1 MELGLALFGELRLI
15 DPDAR
20 ASSTKA
26 PATVPYLA
34 TRQSMT
40 LTGGVLCHYGSKRI
54 LRGLSHDEVVAHSG
68 ALLHPLL
75 SADFYNGQIQQLS
88 KLLDAPGNMSDA
100 NGAMVCGSLLS
111 LFPASFSRADWHV
124 GQAADAGAP
133 PASHRPSGEHR
144 KIDQEDRRS
153 PGFSLGVP
161 FFDPVPA
168 TDRLQP
174 NGFQGG

>member
-26 PATVPYLA
+26 PATVLYLA

-75 SADFYNGQIQQLS
+75 SADLYNGQIQQLS

-100 NGAMVCGSLLS
+100 NGAMVCGSLCVPRLDKAPGS
-111 LFPASFSRADWHV
+111 KWKSITAVGVADF
-124 GQAADAGAP
+124 
-133 PASHRPSGEHR
+133 
-144 KIDQEDRRS
+144 EDRAGHR
-153 PGFSLGVP
+153 GAFGAEQLDGAGV
-161 FFDPVPA
+161 FD
-168 TDRLQP
+168 D
-174 NGFQGG
+174 